1 MYKFILFDLDGTLTD
16 PKIGITSSVHYAL
29 TKMGIKDIDLSSLTA
44 FIGPPLQESF
54 QLFYS
59 FQREQVQEAIHF
71 YRERFVQKGIYE
83 NEMYSGIERLL
94 SHLKTLGYTLIVAT
108 SKPTEFAIKI
118 VEYFKIDRYFDM
130 VIGSHLDGRRTS
142 KAEIIQFILDSYD
155 QENKAEFIMVGDRKH
170 DIIGAHQCGIDSLGV
185 LYGYGTE
192 EELRGVEPTYIARN
206 IEEIK
211 RLFT

>member
-29 TKMGIKDIDLSSLTA
+29 TKLGIKDIDLSSLTA

-59 FQREQVQEAIHF
+59 FQPLQVQEAIHY

-94 SHLKTLGYTLIVAT
+94 DYLKTSGYTLIVAT
-108 SKPTEFAIKI
+108 SKPTEFAVKI
-118 VEYFKIDRYFDM
+118 VEYFKIDHYFDM
-130 VIGSHLDGRRTS
+130 VVGSHLDGRRTS
-142 KAEIIQFILDSYD
+142 KAEIIQYILDSYGR
-155 QENKAEFIMVGDRKH
+155 ETKTEFIMVGDRKH
-170 DIIGAHQCGIDSLGV
+170 DIIGAHRCRIDSLAV
-185 LYGYGTE
+185 LYGYGSE
-192 EELRGVEPTYIARN
+192 EELREVKPTYIARN
-206 IEEIK
+206 VEEIK
-211 RLFT
+211 HLFT